1 MRAEDGG
8 GEGKAI
14 AAVQDRIA
22 VASEDIRPARKR
34 KLPVQLPLSAWV
46 ELAGWRQKGK
56 GCGNDGPVESVEK
69 RRQLSHAYHRP
80 LEISQTA
87 RDSHIPTA
95 QLRPGWES
103 GKPEAGFPLS
113 HTGLAT
119 TIIVEF
125 SKPKTEER
133 NRPLCGLLTLIF
145 QDHSVLETEPDFRI
159 ILGLENAEE

>member
-1 MRAEDGG
+1 MRTEDGG
-8 GEGKAI
+8 GEGKAL

-22 VASEDIRPARKR
+22 HASEDIRPERKQR
-34 KLPVQLPLSAWV
+34 LPVQLQLSAWV

-69 RRQLSHAYHRP
+69 QRQLSHAYHRP
-80 LEISQTA
+80 LEISQRA

-95 QLRPGWES
+95 RLRPGWKS

-133 NRPLCGLLTLIF
+133 NRPLYGLLKLVF
-145 QDHSVLETEPDFRI
+145 QDHSVFETKPDFRI
-159 ILGLENAEE
+159 ILRLENA